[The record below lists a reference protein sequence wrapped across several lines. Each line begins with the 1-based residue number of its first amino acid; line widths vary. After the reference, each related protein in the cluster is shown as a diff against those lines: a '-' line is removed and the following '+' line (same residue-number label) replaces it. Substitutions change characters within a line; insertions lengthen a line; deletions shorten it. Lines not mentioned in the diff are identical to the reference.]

1 MLESIFLY
9 THILFLSNYSLRIY
23 MITETEQGQD
33 YGDQF
38 DRVPRNHNFDIS
50 SGRVILGQTILSREI
65 LFTVLPS
72 TYTLSRIIYRN
83 KVFVQVLLQATFR
96 NCSFEKHLSKIRIKK
111 AFF

>member
-1 MLESIFLY
+1 
-9 THILFLSNYSLRIY
+9 

-65 LFTVLPS
+65 LFTVLSS

-96 NCSFEKHLSKIRIKK
+96 NCSLRNTYRKLE
-111 AFF
+111 